1 MKTRSRHSYSLFC
14 VGVIVVVV
22 LVGALQAQ
30 GRPRR
35 DRDITVA
42 NLNILHGFACEL
54 RRLQEGRPAVPEEQ
68 QCRVQERIA
77 LLIQH
82 IIAAGC
88 PDIITLQENVTN
100 EIVLLPRDPNNPTRV
115 VEVGPLKNTVEL
127 IKAQLPTL
135 HTACGFRYRVV
146 FDPEG
151 ATAPDPPLPPGT
163 NPRGIDEELILT
175 RYPVEEARVFPLY
188 SPLAPSFFRHVLFA
202 RIRHPVERIDVFT
215 THLAAD
221 ADLGNLSCG
230 AVASL
235 RPPLPIPLL
244 ACPADTC
251 EDSDTVRVCQAKQMV
266 HFIETHHDIPGPG
279 IITGDFNAPPR
290 SKVYNEFVGRGWID
304 SHRKAKNAKCNPDTG
319 LNCTAGR
326 EDTNLSELESPA
338 LNQNVRIDYIFVI
351 PPQPGEALCQAQF
364 DTPIDQD
371 GDGTGTGLFAS
382 KPNPFEADCG
392 PLPKKAICWPSD
404 HSGNQLDLNCQGGT
418 KDQRLI
424 HIYQ

>member
-1 MKTRSRHSYSLFC
+1 M
-14 VGVIVVVV
+14 V
-22 LVGALQAQ
+22 LIGALQAHS
-30 GRPRR
+30 RPRR

-54 RRLQEGRPAVPEEQ
+54 RRLQEGGPEVPEEER
-68 QCRVQERIA
+68 QCRVQDRIA

-100 EIVLLPRDPNNPTRV
+100 AFVFLPLDPNDPASV
-115 VEVGPLKNTVEL
+115 VPVGPLTNTVEL

-151 ATAPDPPLPPGT
+151 ATATDPTLPPGPS
-163 NPRGIDEELILT
+163 PRGIDEELILT
-175 RYPVEEARVFPLY
+175 RYAVEEAHVVPLY

-202 RIRHPVERIDVFT
+202 RIQHPVEPVDVFT

-221 ADLGNLSCG
+221 ADLGHVACR
-230 AVASL
+230 AVTSL
-235 RPPLPIPLL
+235 PLPIPLL

-251 EDSDTVRVCQAKQMV
+251 TESDTVRECQAKQMA
-266 HFIETHHDIPGPG
+266 HFIETRHDIPGPG
-279 IITGDFNAPPR
+279 IITGDFNEPPF
-290 SKVYNEFVGRGWID
+290 SHVYNEFAGRGWLD
-304 SHRKAKNAKCNPDTG
+304 SHRKAKNAKCTPDTG

-326 EDTNLSELESPA
+326 EDTNLSELESRD

-351 PPQPGEALCQAQF
+351 PPQQGMSRCQVQF
-364 DTPIDQD
+364 DTPTDQD

-382 KPNPFEADCG
+382 EPNPFEGECG
-392 PLPKKAICWPSD
+392 PAPQAICWPSD
-404 HSGNQLDLNCQGGT
+404 HSGNQLDLNCQGGE
-418 KDQRLI
+418 KDQSLI
-424 HIYQ
+424 HIRQ